1 MSDFKITLQTDRIN
15 NLKALKNLGQ
25 KFLKENIEAS
35 SNRNNSWQTEV
46 INNNI
51 IQLKRCIAE
60 IKKELHPKAL
70 AKFISDQDAY
80 KNSIGNNTIDTPFEF
95 LRSQW
100 IMSSMFME
108 LGRYSYKYSI
118 INDMYWIEDGTVQ
131 DHFSVVMGVKTVEV
145 FEKYCEEKIEFIVS
159 TMIPQLRDNSDYSHV
174 VELLVDLVNNYNSLS
189 YLSLNILLHSIIEST
204 VRSLCTYIYCKQ
216 NPEKQKDEVKLIIST
231 YQSLE
236 NLITKANWKND
247 RPIDIHYALLLQ
259 KYIKDSQ
266 LESAARIYEEQI
278 NLEKELIKIVDRIK
292 DKKHTNSSEIEGIQT
307 SFNDIK
313 SISERMINRKDYK
326 INISLKVDLQFLVR
340 RYKENRNS
348 IVHGHFANFNKKWYC
363 YINLSAV
370 KKIYDLIETYQNLY
384 RNINLAASE

>member
-1 MSDFKITLQTDRIN
+1 MTSQTDRITK
-15 NLKALKNLGQ
+15 LKALKNLGQ

-35 SNRNNSWQTEV
+35 SNRHNSWQTEV
-46 INNNI
+46 ISNNI
-51 IQLKRCIAE
+51 IQLKRCVAE

-100 IMSSMFME
+100 IISSMFME

-159 TMIPQLRDNSDYSHV
+159 TMIPQLKDNSDYSHV
-174 VELLVDLVNNYNSLS
+174 VELLGDLVNNYNTLT

-204 VRSLCTYIYCKQ
+204 VRSLCTYIYSKQ
-216 NPEKQKDEVKLIIST
+216 NPEKQKDEVKLIINS

-236 NLITKANWKND
+236 NLITKAKWKND

-266 LESAARIYEEQI
+266 LDSAARIYEEQI

-292 DKKHTNSSEIEGIQT
+292 DNKHTNSTEIEDIQT

-348 IVHGHFANFNKKWYC
+348 IVHGHFTNFNKKWYC

-370 KKIYDLIETYQNLY
+370 KKLYDLIETYQNLY
-384 RNINLAASE
+384 RDINLAASE